1 MTESFEQLFEQ
12 SLNETPML
20 PGTIITATV
29 ERVEDKHVVVDAGL
43 KSESYIPIEQ
53 FYSEGGV
60 LEIKAGDKVKVAL
73 EVIEDGFGSTRLSR
87 ERAKRLESWSHLE
100 QAYESKE
107 TIRGMIVGRV
117 KGGFTVEINKVRAFL
132 PGSLVD
138 VKPIRDPESFE
149 GKEFEFKVI
158 KVDVKRNNIVV
169 SRRAVLEAE
178 TNVERAAVLENI
190 SEGHEIKGV
199 IKNLTDYGAFVDLGG
214 VDGLLHI
221 TDMSWKRIKHPS
233 EILNIGDEIKVKVL
247 KIDRDNVRVSLGLKQ
262 LGGDPWQDISQ
273 RFPVNGKISG
283 RVTNITD
290 YGCFVE
296 IEEGIEGLVH
306 VSEMDWTNKNVNPNK
321 VIHLGQEVEVM
332 VLDVDAERRR
342 ISLGIKQCVSNPW
355 SAFAESHEKSE
366 QVKGKIKSI
375 TDFGIFLEL
384 DGGIDGLIYLSDIA
398 WSETDAQEI
407 LRKYQKGDE
416 LEAVI
421 LAIDVERERIA
432 LGLKQLAEDPL
443 AAYLAEHEKGT
454 IVTGKVVEIEQKQAV
469 IELAE
474 GIRGVLRASELAAE
488 KVEDARTKLQ
498 IGDEIEA
505 KIMGT
510 DRKTHAIM
518 LSVKSKDAKASVA
531 TSDGAAKTGAG
542 SGGSKKGKSA
552 KAASGSGG
560 AAAGA
565 TTSSSG
571 KKKKSDSPLKTTLG
585 DLLKGRMSGED
596 EAEEKK

>member
-1 MTESFEQLFEQ
+1 MNKNLSDSFAQLFEK
-12 SLNETPML
+12 SLTDTPML
-20 PGTIITATV
+20 PGAIISATV
-29 ERVEDKHVVVDAGL
+29 ERIEDKYVVVDAGL
-43 KSESYIPIEQ
+43 KSESFISIDQ
-53 FYSEGGV
+53 FYDDSGK
-60 LEIKAGDKVKVAL
+60 LEIKAGDEVKVAL
-73 EVIEDGFGSTRLSR
+73 EVLEDGFGSTRLSR

-100 QAYESKE
+100 KAYEAKE
-107 TIRGMIVGRV
+107 TIRGVIVGRV

-158 KVDVKRNNIVV
+158 KVDPKRNNIVV

-190 SEGHEIKGV
+190 NEGDEVKGV
-199 IKNLTDYGAFVDLGG
+199 VKNLTDYGAFIDLGG

-262 LGGDPWQDISQ
+262 LGGDPWLDISA
-273 RFPVNGKISG
+273 RYPVSSKISG

-321 VIHLGQEVEVM
+321 VIHLGQEVDVM
-332 VLDVDAERRR
+332 VLDVDADRRR
-342 ISLGIKQCVSNPW
+342 ISLGIKQCTSNPW
-355 SAFAESHEKSE
+355 AAFAENHEKAQ

-398 WSETDAQEI
+398 WSETDAQDT

-443 AAYLAEHEKGT
+443 ANFLIENEKGT
-454 IVTGKVVEIEQKQAV
+454 VVTGKVVEVDQKHAI

-474 GIRGVLRASELAAE
+474 GIRGVLRASEISAE
-488 KVEDARTKLQ
+488 KVEDVRTKFNV
-498 IGDEIEA
+498 GDDVEA
-505 KIMGT
+505 KIVGT
-510 DRKTHAIM
+510 DRKVHAIT
-518 LSVKSKDAKASVA
+518 LSMKTKEAKAPAKKA
-531 TSDGAAKTGAG
+531 T
-542 SGGSKKGKSA
+542 
-552 KAASGSGG
+552 KATK
-560 AAAGA
+560 AAAG
-565 TTSSSG
+565 TTTTA
-571 KKKKSDSPLKTTLG
+571 KKKKSAESGLKTTLG
-585 DLLKGRMSGED
+585 DLFKDHIGGNADDKESEQ
-596 EAEEKK
+596 K

>member
-1 MTESFEQLFEQ
+1 VNKNMSESFAQLFEQ
-12 SLNETPML
+12 SLTDTPML
-20 PGTIITATV
+20 PGAIITASV
-29 ERVEDKHVVVDAGL
+29 QRIEDKYVVVDAGL
-43 KSESYIPIEQ
+43 KSESYISIDQ
-53 FYSEGGV
+53 FYDENGKM
-60 LEIKAGDKVKVAL
+60 EIKVGDEVKVAL
-73 EVIEDGFGSTRLSR
+73 DVLEDGFGSTRLSR

-100 QAYESKE
+100 HAYESKE
-107 TIRGMIVGRV
+107 TIRGVIVGRV
-117 KGGFTVEINKVRAFL
+117 KGGFTVEIAKVRAFL

-138 VKPIRDPESFE
+138 VKPIRDPEAFE

-158 KVDVKRNNIVV
+158 KVDPKRNNIVV

-178 TNVERAAVLENI
+178 SNVERAAVLENI
-190 SEGHEIKGV
+190 NEGNEVKGIV
-199 IKNLTDYGAFVDLGG
+199 KNLTDYGAFIDLGG

-233 EILNIGDEIKVKVL
+233 EILNIGDEISVKVL

-273 RFPVNGKISG
+273 RYPVNSKISG

-342 ISLGIKQCVSNPW
+342 ISLGIKQCTSNPW
-355 SAFAESHEKSE
+355 AAFAENHEKAE

-398 WSETDAQEI
+398 WSETEAQDV

-416 LEAVI
+416 LEAII

-443 AAYLAEHEKGT
+443 ANYLVENEK
-454 IVTGKVVEIEQKQAV
+454 GKVVTGTVVEVDQKHAIV
-469 IELAE
+469 ELAE
-474 GIRGVLRASELAAE
+474 NIRGVLRASEISTE
-488 KVEDARTKLQ
+488 KVEDVRKKFNV
-498 IGDEIEA
+498 GDAVEA
-505 KIMGT
+505 KIVGT
-510 DRKTHAIM
+510 DRKIHAIT
-518 LSVKSKDAKASVA
+518 LSMKAKDSKAAAPVTAKKAS
-531 TSDGAAKTGAG
+531 KTT
-542 SGGSKKGKSA
+542 
-552 KAASGSGG
+552 KAA
-560 AAAGA
+560 A
-565 TTSSSG
+565 SSSASTSTT
-571 KKKKSDSPLKTTLG
+571 KKKKSSDTGLKTTLG
-585 DLLKGRMSGED
+585 DLFNHISGADDKES
-596 EAEEKK
+596 EEK

>member
-1 MTESFEQLFEQ
+1 MNQNMGESFEQLFEQ
-12 SLNETPML
+12 SLTNTPML
-20 PGTIITATV
+20 PGAIITATV
-29 ERVEDKHVVVDAGL
+29 ERIEDKHIIVDAGL

-53 FYSEGGV
+53 FYDESGN
-60 LEIKAGDKVKVAL
+60 LEIKVGDEVKVAL
-73 EVIEDGFGSTRLSR
+73 EVLEDGFGSTRLSR

-100 QAYESKE
+100 RAYEDKE
-107 TIRGMIVGRV
+107 TIRGVIIGRV

-138 VKPIRDPESFE
+138 VKPIRDPDAFE

-158 KVDVKRNNIVV
+158 KVDPKRNNIVV

-178 TNVERAAVLENI
+178 SNVERAAIIENI
-190 SEGHEIKGV
+190 NEGDEVKGIV
-199 IKNLTDYGAFVDLGG
+199 KNLTDYGAFIDLGG

-233 EILNIGDEIKVKVL
+233 EILTIGDEIKVKVL

-273 RFPVNGKISG
+273 RYPVASKISG

-321 VIHLGQEVEVM
+321 VVHLGQEVEVM
-332 VLDVDAERRR
+332 VLDMDADRRR
-342 ISLGIKQCVSNPW
+342 ISLGIKQCTANPW
-355 SAFAESHEKSE
+355 AAFAENHKKAD

-398 WSETDAQEI
+398 WSEVDAQET

-421 LAIDVERERIA
+421 LAMDVERERIA

-443 AAYLAEHEKGT
+443 ANYLAEHEKGS
-454 IVTGKVVEIEQKQAV
+454 IVTGKVVEVDQKHAI
-469 IELAE
+469 IEL
-474 GIRGVLRASELAAE
+474 GKNIRGILRASEISTE

-498 IGDEIEA
+498 IGDNVEA

-510 DRKTHAIM
+510 DRKMHAIT
-518 LSVKSKDAKASVA
+518 LSIKGKDAKAP
-531 TSDGAAKTGAG
+531 AKKTMKTTKTA
-542 SGGSKKGKSA
+542 
-552 KAASGSGG
+552 
-560 AAAGA
+560 A
-565 TTSSSG
+565 TTG
-571 KKKKSDSPLKTTLG
+571 KKKKSAESLLKTTLG
-585 DLLKGRMSGED
+585 DLFKGIGSSDDKEGE
-596 EAEEKK
+596 K

>member
-1 MTESFEQLFEQ
+1 METFEQLFEA
-12 SLNETPML
+12 SLTNTPML
-20 PGTIITATV
+20 PGAIISATV
-29 ERVEDKHVVVDAGL
+29 EQIQDKHVIVDAGL

-53 FYSEGGV
+53 FYDENGKI
-60 LEIKAGDKVKVAL
+60 EIKVGDEVKVAL
-73 EVIEDGFGSTRLSR
+73 EVMEDGFGSTRLSR

-100 QAYESKE
+100 RAYEAKE
-107 TIRGMIVGRV
+107 TIHGTIVGRV

-138 VKPIRDPESFE
+138 VKPIRDPEAFE

-158 KVDVKRNNIVV
+158 KVDPKRNNIVV

-178 TNVERAAVLENI
+178 SNVERAAVLENI
-190 SEGHEIKGV
+190 HEGNEVKGIV
-199 IKNLTDYGAFVDLGG
+199 KNLTDYGAFIDLGG

-221 TDMSWKRIKHPS
+221 TDMSWKRIKDPR
-233 EILNIGDEIKVKVL
+233 EILNIGDEIKVRVL
-247 KIDRDNVRVSLGLKQ
+247 KIDRENVRVSLGLKQ

-273 RFPVNGKISG
+273 RYPVQSRITG

-321 VIHLGQEVEVM
+321 VVHLGQEVEVM

-342 ISLGIKQCVSNPW
+342 ISLGIKQCASNPW
-355 SAFAESHEKSE
+355 AAFAENHEKGE
-366 QVKGKIKSI
+366 TVKGKIKSI

-398 WSETDAQEI
+398 WSEAEAQDA
-407 LRKYQKGDE
+407 LRKHQKSDE
-416 LEAVI
+416 LEAII

-443 AAYLAEHEKGT
+443 ASYLDEHEKGT
-454 IVTGKVVEIEQKQAV
+454 IVSGTVVEVDQKHAV

-474 GIRGVLRASELAAE
+474 GIRGILRASEISTE
-488 KVEDARTKLQ
+488 KVEDARTKFNV
-498 IGDEIEA
+498 GDSVET

-510 DRKTHAIM
+510 DRKVHAIT
-518 LSVKSKDAKASVA
+518 LSIKAKDAKAPAKKA
-531 TSDGAAKTGAG
+531 TKT
-542 SGGSKKGKSA
+542 ST
-552 KAASGSGG
+552 KA
-560 AAAGA
+560 AAAGSTA
-565 TTSSSG
+565 TTTTG
-571 KKKKSDSPLKTTLG
+571 KKKKSESTLKTTLG
-585 DLLKGRMSGED
+585 DLFKGHINNSEEKEGED
-596 EAEEKK
+596 K

>member
-1 MTESFEQLFEQ
+1 MGESFAQLFEQ
-12 SLNETPML
+12 SLTDTPML
-20 PGTIITATV
+20 PGAIINATV
-29 ERVEDKHVVVDAGL
+29 ERIEDKYVVVDAGL
-43 KSESYIPIEQ
+43 KSESYIAIDQ
-53 FYSEGGV
+53 FYDETGKI
-60 LEIKAGDKVKVAL
+60 EIKVGDEVKVAL
-73 EVIEDGFGSTRLSR
+73 EVLEDGFGSTRLSR

-100 QAYESKE
+100 HAYESKE
-107 TIRGMIVGRV
+107 TIKGVIVGRV

-158 KVDVKRNNIVV
+158 KVDPKRNNIVV

-178 TNVERAAVLENI
+178 SNVERAAVLENI
-190 SEGHEIKGV
+190 NEGDEIKGIV
-199 IKNLTDYGAFVDLGG
+199 KNLTDYGAFIDLGG

-262 LGGDPWQDISQ
+262 LGGDPWLDISQ
-273 RFPVNGKISG
+273 RYPVNSRISG

-332 VLDVDAERRR
+332 VLDVDADRRR
-342 ISLGIKQCVSNPW
+342 ISLGIKQCTSNPW
-355 SAFAESHEKSE
+355 AAFAENHEKGE
-366 QVKGKIKSI
+366 HVKGKIKSI

-398 WSETDAQEI
+398 WSETEAQET

-443 AAYLAEHEKGT
+443 ASYLEQNEKGT
-454 IVTGKVVEIEQKQAV
+454 MVTGTVVEVDQKQAMV
-469 IELAE
+469 ELSE
-474 GIRGVLRASELAAE
+474 GIRGVLRASEISSE
-488 KVEDARTKLQ
+488 KIDDVRTKYQ
-498 IGDEIEA
+498 VGDSVEA

-510 DRKTHAIM
+510 DRKVHAIT
-518 LSVKSKDAKASVA
+518 LSIKAKDAKAP
-531 TSDGAAKTGAG
+531 AK
-542 SGGSKKGKSA
+542 
-552 KAASGSGG
+552 KAATKSTTK
-560 AAAGA
+560 AAASTA
-565 TTSSSG
+565 TATG
-571 KKKKSDSPLKTTLG
+571 KKKKSTDTGLKTTLG
-585 DLLKGRMSGED
+585 DLFKDHISNGSDEKEGED
-596 EAEEKK
+596 K